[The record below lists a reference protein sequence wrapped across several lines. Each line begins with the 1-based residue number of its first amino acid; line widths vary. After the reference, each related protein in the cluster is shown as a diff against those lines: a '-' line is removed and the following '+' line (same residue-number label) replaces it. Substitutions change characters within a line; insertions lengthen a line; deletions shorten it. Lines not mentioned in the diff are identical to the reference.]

1 METYVHG
8 RTGQVQWL
16 VFLEVEIGQES
27 ANATRKVSLTITD
40 RGGWIQ
46 RIHVDQAKR
55 EIENGSRSMRYRVK
69 SSPGKSLGDEH
80 SGQSGGQK
88 PKKHTQGKRK
98 VSYRICITCR
108 KKRKTQCN
116 ASAPERRKQQ
126 NNKMRSENIH
136 HLCDSFTPP
145 APNGPLSAPLSTKYL
160 LLHL

>member
-108 KKRKTQCN
+108 KKKKDSMQRQRSRAKKTT
-116 ASAPERRKQQ
+116 KQQ
-126 NNKMRSENIH
+126 NEK
-136 HLCDSFTPP
+136 
-145 APNGPLSAPLSTKYL
+145 
-160 LLHL
+160 